1 MIVLDDGELLLVNGS
16 HGVTDLQR
24 FVKTIESYQAH
35 SVVSRT
41 KEDRFITIKNRGS
54 ELFIQ
59 KMGELGINVKVC
71 ASSISGDYYEY
82 TFVDEKDH
90 FLFNLKFGTYR
101 Y

>member
-24 FVKTIESYQAH
+24 FVKTIESYQKH

-41 KEDRFITIKNRGS
+41 KEDLFITIKNKSS

-71 ASSISGDYYEY
+71 TSSISGGYCEY
-82 TFVDEKDH
+82 TFIDEKDH
-90 FLFNLKFGTYR
+90 FLFNLTFGSYN